1 MLILLNKAPC
11 STKSKLDISMLN
23 QTASDFTKAFF
34 FGDSFNN
41 TRINTLIINTTIE
54 FVLDAKRFDVLER
67 RTLRSETVSGN

>member
-34 FGDSFNN
+34 LE
-41 TRINTLIINTTIE
+41 ILLITQESTH
-54 FVLDAKRFDVLER
+54 
-67 RTLRSETVSGN
+67 